1 MYRGII
7 DLHNRLKPALIVIIL
22 TCPSDMISDDLNVIM
37 NAVGAGVKSRNV
49 WSMHEDCMDEV
60 IKMNSIARNIILIAL
75 VILLMIC
82 TAAGDEAEIDP
93 DADVKVTV
101 NAPEYASDDT
111 FEVTID
117 VMEIIDLNG
126 GQFDLEYDPDV
137 LKMLDAEAGNIEG
150 TEVPIVGVGYFTDD
164 DHDGDR
170 VLFKLDGADC
180 VSGSGYLAK
189 ITFEAIGG
197 TGDISIIDII
207 TDPDKKE
214 QPPNLANADADEI
227 TANWFGTNVTI
238 GTAPPDSAET
248 TTPAINATLELES
261 TSIPTPTATPIET
274 ELLELS
280 SNPFAMTASAESAPA
295 VAVPGASAKGNGF
308 PNIPTSHD
316 LIPIYSLVGLLALIY
331 TLTQF
336 R

>member
-1 MYRGII
+1 
-7 DLHNRLKPALIVIIL
+7 
-22 TCPSDMISDDLNVIM
+22 
-37 NAVGAGVKSRNV
+37 
-49 WSMHEDCMDEV
+49 MHEYFIDEV
-60 IKMNSIARNIILIAL
+60 IKMKYIARKVILIVL
-75 VILLMIC
+75 VILLMAC
-82 TAAGDEAEIDP
+82 TTAGDEAEIDP
-93 DADVKVTV
+93 DADTNVTV
-101 NAPEYASDDT
+101 NAPEYASEDT

-117 VMEIIDLNG
+117 VTGIIDLNG
-126 GQFDLEYDPDV
+126 GQFDLEYDPDI
-137 LKMLDAEAGNIEG
+137 LKMLDVEAGNIEG
-150 TEVPIVGVGYFTDD
+150 TEVPIVDVRYFTDG

-189 ITFEAIGG
+189 IAFEVIGG
-197 TGDISIIDII
+197 TGSIGIIDII

-214 QPPNLANADADEI
+214 QPPNLANVDADEI

-248 TTPAINATLELES
+248 TTPAINATPELES

-295 VAVPGASAKGNGF
+295 AAVSGAAAKGNGL

-331 TLTQF
+331 TLAQF